1 MGALLEWQSL
11 SLVLAGHNAPFFIML
26 LFIPETPVYLLGK
39 EQVCFNSAMF
49 PTATISEFWC
59 QPSNMIIVNVNFQIE
74 SAHKVLRL
82 IRGKRWD
89 VTKELTDLKVATE
102 GREKHHVAVR
112 DFVASSVLK
121 PFLMALTLMFFFQVC
136 NFVRHH

>member
-1 MGALLEWQSL
+1 MTTFTMCIHL
-11 SLVLAGHNAPFFIML
+11 
-26 LFIPETPVYLLGK
+26 
-39 EQVCFNSAMF
+39 
-49 PTATISEFWC
+49 
-59 QPSNMIIVNVNFQIE
+59 QIE
-74 SAHKVLRL
+74 RAHKVLRL

-121 PFLMALTLMFFFQVC
+121 PFLMALTLMFFFQVLSGGFTSC
-136 NFVRHH
+136 YCGTVPIG

>member
-1 MGALLEWQSL
+1 MTANNI
-11 SLVLAGHNAPFFIML
+11 HNL
-26 LFIPETPVYLLGK
+26 
-39 EQVCFNSAMF
+39 
-49 PTATISEFWC
+49 
-59 QPSNMIIVNVNFQIE
+59 QIE
-74 SAHKVLRL
+74 RAHKVLRL

-121 PFLMALTLMFFFQVC
+121 PFLMALTLMFFFQV
-136 NFVRHH
+136 R